1 MTEGAPA
8 IFMAMEASAIRAA
21 IRQSRWLYMS
31 ANIGHI
37 VALIFFAGAIAVMD
51 VRLAGGLA
59 ATAPGRAAAQGAPIL
74 PLPDFS
80 ASCSPAALLFTAEA
94 SRVVLNRVFQD
105 QGGLIALGL
114 LNVAWVEAIIMP
126 RIAALP
132 PLSPMPAG
140 ARQGALASIAI
151 WFAVAMCGRAIAYF

>member
-8 IFMAMEASAIRAA
+8 IFMAMEASAIGSA

-37 VALIFFAGAIAVMD
+37 VALMFFAGAIAVMD

-59 ATAPGRAAAQGAPIL
+59 ATAPGPLLRRARRFAIAGFLGLVLTGGI
-74 PLPDFS
+74 
-80 ASCSPAALLFTAEA
+80 LFTAEA
-94 SRVVLNRVFQD
+94 SHVVLNRVFQIKAA
-105 QGGLIALGL
+105 LIALGL
-114 LNVAWVEAIIMP
+114 LNVVWVEAIIMP
-126 RIAALP
+126 RIVALP

-151 WFAVAMCGRAIAYF
+151 WFAVAICGRAIAYF